1 MKNGEKYMNKVI
13 LFNFN
18 GTIVNTK
25 NLAIDIFNEI
35 AEKQGYKKISEEEVP
50 FLSTLSIRDRCK
62 TLNVPIYKM
71 PLVGIA
77 IKRRYQT
84 YIPNLKPVLGISE
97 VLKELKKQDYKLGFL
112 TSNNQNK
119 IDEFLINNTINSFD
133 YSHFSF
139 NPFSKSKDISS
150 FLKNNRLK
158 KDEVIYVGDELRDIK
173 AAKKNGLFCI
183 AASWGYDSIELLST
197 GNADFVAKQPKDIL
211 DILSG
216 T

>member
-1 MKNGEKYMNKVI
+1 MKKVI

-25 NLAIDIFNEI
+25 LLAIDIFNEI
-35 AEKQGYKKISEEEVP
+35 AKKQGYKEISEEEVLH
-50 FLSTLSIRDRCK
+50 LSTLSIRDRCK

-119 IDEFLINNTINSFD
+119 IDEFLMNNTINSFD
-133 YSHFSF
+133 YNYYSF

-183 AASWGYDSIELLST
+183 AASWGYDSTELLNT

-211 DILSG
+211 DFLSG

>member
-1 MKNGEKYMNKVI
+1 MKKVI

-25 NLAIDIFNEI
+25 LLAIDIFNEI
-35 AEKQGYKKISEEEVP
+35 AKKQGYKKIREEEVLH
-50 FLSTLSIRDRCK
+50 LSTLSIRDRCK

-119 IDEFLINNTINSFD
+119 IDEFLTNNTINNFD
-133 YSHFSF
+133 YNHYSF

-183 AASWGYDSIELLST
+183 AASWGYDSIELLNT

>member
-1 MKNGEKYMNKVI
+1 MKKVI

-25 NLAIDIFNEI
+25 LLAIDIFNEI
-35 AEKQGYKKISEEEVP
+35 AKKQGYKEISEEEVLH
-50 FLSTLSIRDRCK
+50 LSTLSIRDRCK

-119 IDEFLINNTINSFD
+119 IDEFLMNNTINSFD
-133 YSHFSF
+133 YNHYSFS
-139 NPFSKSKDISS
+139 PFSKSKDISS

-173 AAKKNGLFCI
+173 AA
-183 AASWGYDSIELLST
+183 
-197 GNADFVAKQPKDIL
+197 
-211 DILSG
+211 
-216 T
+216 

>member
-1 MKNGEKYMNKVI
+1 MNKVI

-35 AEKQGYKKISEEEVP
+35 AEKQGYKKINKEEVP
-50 FLSTLSIRDRCK
+50 YLSTLSIRNRCK
-62 TLNVPIYKM
+62 VLNLPIYKM
-71 PLVGIA
+71 PLVGIS
-77 IKRRYQT
+77 IKRRYQQ
-84 YIPNLKPVLGISE
+84 YIPNLKPVMGMSE
-97 VLKELKKQDYKLGFL
+97 VLEELKKKGHKLGFI
-112 TSNNQNK
+112 TSNNQDK
-119 IDEFLINNTINSFD
+119 IDEFLINNSINVFE
-133 YSHFSF
+133 YNHYSF
-139 NPFSKSKDISS
+139 NPFSKSSDISS

-173 AAKKNGLFCI
+173 AAKKNGLSCI